1 MKCNFTMLFGI
12 NSSITGSNIEILG
25 GDVRQDDLF
34 LRMVYTK
41 LIRCFYYCRVSL
53 GFKINKPTDV

>member
-1 MKCNFTMLFGI
+1 MIFGI
-12 NSSITGSNIEILG
+12 NSSITGPNIEILG
-25 GDVRQDDLF
+25 DDVRQDDLF